1 MNVVVAT
8 EASTLI
14 LCWRASLLASPT
26 VVPASTVPCRC
37 TAPVRARIASNRV
50 VLPLWN
56 GPTSAMH
63 RGPLGPVPFCPISTS
78 LAGRE
83 VGPNFPALSG
93 YRLRR
98 WRGWQG
104 RIAAE
109 RFRYCGRGQTP
120 RAQNDRTSFDV
131 RQIHDIARI
140 DDAV

>member
-14 LCWRASLLASPT
+14 LFWCASLLAAPT

-63 RGPLGPVPFCPISTS
+63 RGPLGPVPFCPINTS

-83 VGPNFPALSG
+83 VGRGFPALLR
-93 YRLRR
+93 YRLRWGR
-98 WRGWQG
+98 DWQEA
-104 RIAAE
+104 RAAIQA
-109 RFRYCGRGQTP
+109 RPIVLLCI
-120 RAQNDRTSFDV
+120 NDRGGKP
-131 RQIHDIARI
+131 RI
-140 DDAV
+140 ERGV